1 MSENKKFFLSSFI
14 SILVS
19 IFLIVILWN
28 KISLPYSN
36 KHEVIGIYSENNH
49 HQFNDTLRFIIF
61 ISLPLLVYLF
71 NCILFKKKVIAN
83 FCQIFDKNNKN
94 NIEQNKDTII
104 FSLFFLFLLIGFFLS
119 KDFTFYELDL
129 FHEGQYLGGGF
140 NFLETGNLW
149 IDNFVVT
156 GLFVDVLLSPISWEI
171 FNQVSIGSTRLFIS
185 ILNLILQFF
194 LIFFFYNLVA
204 LINFKKYLRLLF
216 LIPFF
221 LISLYFV
228 NSNYLNFRD
237 IPIIISLSLI
247 ILLLIKRSDR
257 FYFKILTLGVL
268 SPVSILL
275 SIEKGLY
282 LNFLFVFLI
291 LTFFFIKEY
300 KWILYFIIFT
310 LLSWICLYITIG
322 KEEFFL
328 FVSNSIEIAKYTES
342 LNGVIYPKP
351 FSGLMDSSRATKN
364 LIVLLANGI
373 VLISFFIKSTNK
385 ISNNFKI
392 FSVLFFLESLVFY
405 KTGLSRSDGGHLK
418 QGIALGYVQ
427 LLSFF
432 TIILKISIEEKSS
445 VNIFTKLSYLY
456 SPIIFFI
463 LISYFFLD
471 LNNIKNFNKN
481 FKKLI
486 NANDSFFLNVNDKIF
501 LSNANNF
508 LDKSNCIQ
516 VLNYEPAFNY
526 LLKKRSCTRYNLI
539 FAVGSKFTQEN
550 LLKEISEKNV
560 EYIVLGG
567 KYDTWGIDPRVRYP
581 YIYKYLDKN
590 YNFFYELDNK
600 MILKKKN

>member
-36 KHEVIGIYSENNH
+36 KHEIIGIYSENNH

-61 ISLPLLVYLF
+61 ISLPLLVYFF

-94 NIEQNKDTII
+94 NIEQNKDAII

-119 KDFTFYELDL
+119 KDFTFHELDL

-221 LISLYFV
+221 LISLYLE

-342 LNGVIYPKP
+342 LNGVIHPKP

-418 QGIALGYVQ
+418 QGIALGYFQ
-427 LLSFF
+427 FLSFF
-432 TIILKISIEEKSS
+432 SIILKISIEEKSS
-445 VNIFTKLSYLY
+445 VNSFTKLSYLY

-539 FAVGSKFTQEN
+539 FAVGSKFTQKN